1 MRFPSPLQ
9 ERGALRA
16 PKTPTMQRFRLHHW
30 VSCFQVE
37 HECPL
42 STQNGPSGSRLTHWH
57 RQTRKLGTAFSASA
71 LLGIEGI
78 AAASYFRGWHGTP

>member
-42 STQNGPSGSRLTHWH
+42 STHRNHSLPALAGTHLNV
-57 RQTRKLGTAFSASA
+57 RYRPKADVGASASPQ
-71 LLGIEGI
+71 G
-78 AAASYFRGWHGTP
+78 S